1 MNGKITFQ
9 LYKKNSGQSPIGDKD
24 HEGTP
29 LNSFV
34 FHHQEGLYDIFEI
47 TPPYAG
53 DFIFQIFGGHKV
65 YSINADF
72 LTNLAIF
79 EIKAAKTVADP
90 VSPYPLISTP
100 FGFTESNSGKIELA
114 PAEPMSSSYK
124 VNTQQFELL
133 FELLDPDRRYSAQEG
148 F

>member
-9 LYKKNSGQSPIGDKD
+9 LYKKNSGPSPIGDKD

-47 TPPYAG
+47 TPPYVG

-79 EIKAAKTVADP
+79 EIKASKTVADP